1 MRDAGMEQP
10 LKAYQVGGNDIVAAG
25 SREEAL
31 AVLEE
36 LAGQTDLT
44 VGDVAP
50 IAEDEL
56 DVPVVDEEGNP
67 CPSIRQMLAELSEPA
82 YLFGWD

>member
-1 MRDAGMEQP
+1 MEQP
-10 LKAYQVGGNDIVAAG
+10 LKAYQVGDNDIVAAG
-25 SREEAL
+25 SQEEAL
-31 AVLEE
+31 AVLEG

-44 VGDVAP
+44 IGNVAL

-56 DVPVVDEEGNP
+56 DVPVVDEEGNAYP
-67 CPSIRQMLAELSEPA
+67 TIRQMLAELSEPT

>member
-1 MRDAGMEQP
+1 MEQP

-25 SREEAL
+25 SVEEAL

-36 LAGQTDLT
+36 LAGEIDLT
-44 VGDVAP
+44 IEDVAP

-56 DVPVVDEEGNP
+56 DVPVEDEEGNA
-67 CPSIRQMLAELSEPA
+67 CPTIRQMLAELSEPA